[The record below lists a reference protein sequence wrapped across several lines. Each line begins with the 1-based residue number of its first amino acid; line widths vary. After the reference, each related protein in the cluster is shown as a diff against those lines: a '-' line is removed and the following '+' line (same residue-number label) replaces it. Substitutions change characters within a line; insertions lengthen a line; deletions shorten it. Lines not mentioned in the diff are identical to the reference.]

1 MPRVLFNIDFSNQ
14 TFNNSADETDW
25 ILSPAN
31 TLIVP
36 ETATYTERDTNVYVM
51 NCNQYYDTS
60 GTCGNLCFV
69 SRKSRIIKEYEIE
82 IEYFNRGET
91 NAIIINSTVIFKGYE
106 LVVDGTSY
114 TTSWSYSYKY
124 HKYKLRREGTNLYCY
139 VDNNLVYT
147 YDDTAEKCL
156 LQGKLNFVGSTHYYY
171 GTDSVAQYVKA
182 TELTVAP
189 YITASSDQ
197 ITAGDSVQLTVN
209 GSAVSYLWSNGETT
223 ASIIVEPTA
232 TAIYTCDVT
241 TADGQVTLSKTIK
254 VSANVVYGTR
264 GAVDDDT
271 LFLMNFADG
280 KLNVL
285 KGTLIN
291 ANCIDD
297 PYYTEHLEVDGV
309 SVVNGVPWNNR
320 NKAVYYNG
328 VRPPFFDNSF
338 WKNATLPLD
347 LTFEWTLYTPEADDN
362 GCYWRRFPLYFGIR
376 DTSNAMP
383 QKSGSIQYGKGCM
396 WGFRHDTGA
405 KPDGSQMCWR
415 IHRDYS
421 ESSCFVIF
429 FEQERLPW
437 LASKVIGNGWS
448 AQGWHHIA
456 VELSFYEWGS
466 NRIGSDVVMYVDG
479 EQIKTWHQA
488 WGATWFANLFS
499 FNEEWFTFMTDT
511 RGENYHNWYM
521 SEMCITK
528 GRKYNGTF
536 ELPSN
541 FYKNYITL
549 ANDVLPEKNPEPN
562 FTELAIVN
570 AQGTDAPVMAIKIDC
585 ESLSKPICFAQSYHD
600 FVARDDQGELQEFQ
614 SSGIQINLPE
624 RTNQSGSA
632 LSFGVGSIS
641 GEVMELCNTVMSG
654 AVPCYLTLLEYLPF
668 DTSREYDGDTAV
680 SPIYTLKLFVT
691 SCQITT
697 KGATITAGWHDT
709 LNAKF
714 PYKRYTAKQF
724 KGLCYVC

>member
-1 MPRVLFNIDFSNQ
+1 MPRVLFDIDFSNQ

-31 TLIVP
+31 TLIIP
-36 ETATYTERDTNVYVM
+36 ETATYTARDTNIYVLD
-51 NCNQYYDTS
+51 CGIYDN
-60 GTCGNLCFV
+60 GGRNLCFV
-69 SRKSRIIKEYEIE
+69 SRKSRIIKEYELE
-82 IEYFNRGET
+82 IEFSNLVRA
-91 NAIIINSTVIFKGYE
+91 NPININDMVTFSEYE
-106 LVVDGTSY
+106 LTVDGTSY
-114 TTSWSYSYKY
+114 IIGDYFDSSDY

-139 VDNNLVYT
+139 IDNNLVYT

-156 LQGKLNFVGSTHYYY
+156 LQGKLNFGCLLTYSYY
-171 GTDSVAQYVKA
+171 DVDHIQYIKA

-223 ASIIVEPTA
+223 ANIIVEPTT

-241 TADGQVTLSKTIK
+241 TADGQVTLSKTIR
-254 VSANVVYGTR
+254 VSASVVYGTR

-309 SVVNGVPWNNR
+309 SVVNGLPWNDQ
-320 NKAVYYNG
+320 NKTVHYYG
-328 VRPPFFDNSF
+328 VKPPFFDNSF
-338 WKNATLPLD
+338 WHNATLPLD
-347 LTFEWTLYTPEADDN
+347 LTFEWTLYTPEANAN
-362 GCYWRRFPLYFGIR
+362 GCYWENFPLYFGIR
-376 DTSNAMP
+376 NTSNGMP
-383 QKSGSIQYGKGCM
+383 QKDGSIQYGEVCM
-396 WGFRHDTGA
+396 WGFPDDYTP

-415 IHRDYS
+415 IHKDY
-421 ESSCFVIF
+421 EGSCFVIF
-429 FEQERLPW
+429 FESERLPW

-448 AQGWHHIA
+448 AQGWHHLA
-456 VELSFYEWGS
+456 VELSFYEQNGEIW
-466 NRIGSDVVMYVDG
+466 SDVVMYVDG
-479 EQIKTWHQA
+479 EQIKTWHQEWYA
-488 WGATWFANLFS
+488 SYFSYLFS
-499 FNEEWFTFMTDT
+499 FNEEWFTFMNEDRTSSIH
-511 RGENYHNWYM
+511 HNWYM

-724 KGLCYVC
+724 KGLRYVC

>member
-1 MPRVLFNIDFSNQ
+1 MIKHGANTMPRVLFDIDFSNQ
-14 TFNNSADETDW
+14 SFNNTADESDW
-25 ILSPAN
+25 ILSPVNA
-31 TLIVP
+31 LIIP
-36 ETATYTERDTNVYVM
+36 ETATYTERDTNVYVL
-51 NCNQYYDTS
+51 NCNKMYGNS
-60 GTCGNLCFV
+60 GTIGNLCFV
-69 SRKSRIIKEYEIE
+69 SRKSRVIKEYELE
-82 IEYFNRGET
+82 IEFVNRYQARAITINDSITFNER
-91 NAIIINSTVIFKGYE
+91 E
-106 LVVDGTSY
+106 LVVDGTRYTIGSY
-114 TTSWSYSYKY
+114 FYSNDY

-139 VDNNLVYT
+139 IDNNLVYT
-147 YDDTAEKCL
+147 YDDTDEKCL
-156 LQGKLNFVGSTHYYY
+156 LQGKLNFAGLTSTNYM
-171 GTDSVAQYVKA
+171 SSFVAQYVKA

-232 TAIYTCDVT
+232 TTIYTCDVT

-285 KGTLIN
+285 KGTLIAEN
-291 ANCIDD
+291 AIND
-297 PYYTEHLEVDGV
+297 PYYAEHLEVDGV
-309 SVVNGVPWNNR
+309 SVVG
-320 NKAVYYNG
+320 G
-328 VRPPFFDNSF
+328 VRVNGSSGAHYDYDVYPPFFDNSF
-338 WKNATLPLD
+338 WSGATKPID
-347 LTFEWTLYTPEADDN
+347 LTFEWTIYTPTANDYGSFWQELALFSSILN
-362 GCYWRRFPLYFGIR
+362 
-376 DTSNAMP
+376 TSYCIP
-383 QKSGSIQYGKGCM
+383 QTGSTINYGDLSLGGGNESGGRKS
-396 WGFRHDTGA
+396 
-405 KPDGSQMCWR
+405 DGSAMNWILGSR
-415 IHRDYS
+415 SDNTKPIYYAG
-421 ESSCFVIF
+421 
-429 FEQERLPW
+429 ERLPW
-437 LASKVIGNGWS
+437 LARMIIGNGWS

-456 VELSFYEWGS
+456 NEISFYDW
-466 NRIGSDVVMYVDG
+466 NNKLCVDFVLYVDG
-479 EQIKTWHQA
+479 EQIKTWHQEYTNTSMFTFT
-488 WGATWFANLFS
+488 G
-499 FNEEWFTFMTDT
+499 EWFTLMTQSS
-511 RGENYHNWYM
+511 GLQWYM
-521 SEMCITK
+521 SEMCITR

-541 FYKNYITL
+541 FYRNYITL

-724 KGLCYVC
+724 KGLRYVC

>member
-1 MPRVLFNIDFSNQ
+1 MPRVLFDIDFSNQ
-14 TFNNSADETDW
+14 SFNNSADETDW

-31 TLIVP
+31 TLIIP
-36 ETATYTERDTNVYVM
+36 ETATYTARDTNVYVL
-51 NCNQYYDTS
+51 NCDIDDN
-60 GTCGNLCFV
+60 GGRNLCFV
-69 SRKSRIIKEYEIE
+69 SRKSRIIKEYELE
-82 IEYFNRGET
+82 IEFSNLVRA
-91 NAIIINSTVIFKGYE
+91 NPININDMVTFSEYE
-106 LVVDGTSY
+106 LTVDGTSY
-114 TTSWSYSYKY
+114 IIGDYFDSSDY
-124 HKYKLRREGTNLYCY
+124 HKYKLRREGTSLYCY
-139 VDNNLVYT
+139 IDNNLVYT

-156 LQGKLNFVGSTHYYY
+156 LQGKLNFGCLLTYSYY
-171 GTDSVAQYVKA
+171 DVDHIQYVKA

-223 ASIIVEPTA
+223 ASIIVEPTT

-241 TADGQVTLSKTIK
+241 TADDQITLSKTIK

-264 GAVDDDT
+264 GAVNDDT

-297 PYYTEHLEVDGV
+297 PYYTEHLEIDGV
-309 SVVNGVPWNNR
+309 SVVNGLPWNDQD
-320 NKAVYYNG
+320 KTV
-328 VRPPFFDNSF
+328 
-338 WKNATLPLD
+338 NATLPLD
-347 LTFEWTLYTPEADDN
+347 LTFEWTLYTPEANAN
-362 GCYWRRFPLYFGIR
+362 GCYWERFPLYFGIR
-376 DTSNAMP
+376 DTSNGMP

-396 WGFRHDTGA
+396 WGFPYDYTP
-405 KPDGSQMCWR
+405 KPDGSQMCWS
-415 IHRDYS
+415 IHQDY

-429 FEQERLPW
+429 FEDERLPW

-448 AQGWHHIA
+448 AQGWHHLA
-456 VELSFYEWGS
+456 VELSFYEQNGEIW
-466 NRIGSDVVMYVDG
+466 SDVVMYVDG
-479 EQIKTWHQA
+479 EQIKTWHQEWYA
-488 WGATWFANLFS
+488 SYFSNLFS
-499 FNEEWFTFMTDT
+499 FNEEWFTFMNEDRYTS
-511 RGENYHNWYM
+511 NHNWYM

-668 DTSREYDGDTAV
+668 DTQAV
-680 SPIYTLKLFVT
+680 
-691 SCQITT
+691 
-697 KGATITAGWHDT
+697 
-709 LNAKF
+709 
-714 PYKRYTAKQF
+714 R
-724 KGLCYVC
+724 

>member
-14 TFNNSADETDW
+14 SFNNTADETDW
-25 ILSPAN
+25 ILSPVN
-31 TLIVP
+31 TLIIP
-36 ETATYTERDTNVYVM
+36 ETATYIERESNKYVLL
-51 NCNQYYDTS
+51 CNAR
-60 GTCGNLCFV
+60 GTDLCFV

-82 IEYFNRGET
+82 IEFVNRYQAIPIKINET
-91 NAIIINSTVIFKGYE
+91 VSFSEYQ
-106 LVVDGTSY
+106 LSVDGTSY
-114 TTSWSYSYKY
+114 TIGNWFYSNDY

-139 VDNNLVYT
+139 IDNTLVYT
-147 YDDTAEKCL
+147 YDDTDEKCL
-156 LQGKLNFVGSTHYYY
+156 LQGKLNIATITRADNGDHLL
-171 GTDSVAQYVKA
+171 QYVKL
-182 TELTVAP
+182 TEISVEP
-189 YITASSDQ
+189 YITASSEQ
-197 ITAGDSVQLTVN
+197 ITA
-209 GSAVSYLWSNGETT
+209 ATT
-223 ASIIVEPTA
+223 T
-232 TAIYTCDVT
+232 IYTCDVT
-241 TADGQVTLSKTIK
+241 TADGQITLSKTVK
-254 VSANVVYGTR
+254 VSADVVYGTR
-264 GAVDDDT
+264 GAVNDDT

-285 KGTLIN
+285 KGTLIAEN
-291 ANCIDD
+291 AIND
-297 PYYTEHLEVDGV
+297 PYYAEHLEVDGV
-309 SVVNGVPWNNR
+309 SVVGGVRVNGSSG
-320 NKAVYYNG
+320 AVYSYYAY
-328 VRPPFFDNSF
+328 PPFFDNSF
-338 WKNATLPLD
+338 WSGATKPVD
-347 LTFEWTLYTPEADDN
+347 LTFEWTIYTPTANDYGAFWQELALFSSILN
-362 GCYWRRFPLYFGIR
+362 
-376 DTSNAMP
+376 TSHCIP
-383 QKSGSIQYGKGCM
+383 QTGSTINYGDLALGGYEVEGRKS
-396 WGFRHDTGA
+396 
-405 KPDGSQMCWR
+405 DGSAMNWIIGSGDLSKR
-415 IHRDYS
+415 PIYY
-421 ESSCFVIF
+421 EG
-429 FEQERLPW
+429 ERLPW
-437 LASKVIGNGWS
+437 LARMIIGNGWS

-456 VELSFYEWGS
+456 NEVSFYDW
-466 NRIGSDVVMYVDG
+466 NNKLCVDFVLYVDG
-479 EQIKTWHQA
+479 EQIKTWHQEYTSTSIFTFT
-488 WGATWFANLFS
+488 G
-499 FNEEWFTFMTDT
+499 EWFTLMTQSS
-511 RGENYHNWYM
+511 GLQWYM
-521 SEMCITK
+521 SEMCITR

-536 ELPSN
+536 ELPKN

-724 KGLCYVC
+724 KGLRYVC

>member
-1 MPRVLFNIDFSNQ
+1 MPRVLFDIDFSNQ
-14 TFNNSADETDW
+14 SFNNSAEETDW

-31 TLIVP
+31 TLIIP
-36 ETATYTERDTNVYVM
+36 ETATYTQRDTNVYVL
-51 NCNQYYDTS
+51 NCGIDDN
-60 GTCGNLCFV
+60 GGRNLCFV
-69 SRKSRIIKEYEIE
+69 SRKSRIIKEYELE
-82 IEYFNRGET
+82 IEFSNLVRA
-91 NAIIINSTVIFKGYE
+91 NPININDMVTFSEYE
-106 LVVDGTSY
+106 LTVDGTSY
-114 TTSWSYSYKY
+114 IIGDYFDSSDY

-139 VDNNLVYT
+139 IDNNLVYT

-156 LQGKLNFVGSTHYYY
+156 LQGKLNFGCLLTYSYY
-171 GTDSVAQYVKA
+171 DVDHIQYIKA

-223 ASIIVEPTA
+223 ANIIVEPTT

-241 TADGQVTLSKTIK
+241 TADGQVTLSKTIR
-254 VSANVVYGTR
+254 VSASVVYGTR

-309 SVVNGVPWNNR
+309 SVVNGLPWNDQ
-320 NKAVYYNG
+320 NKTVHYYG
-328 VRPPFFDNSF
+328 VKPPFFDNSF
-338 WKNATLPLD
+338 WHNATLPLD
-347 LTFEWTLYTPEADDN
+347 LTFEWTLYTPEANAN
-362 GCYWRRFPLYFGIR
+362 GCYWENFPLYFGIR
-376 DTSNAMP
+376 NTSNGMP
-383 QKSGSIQYGKGCM
+383 QKDGSIQYGEVCM
-396 WGFRHDTGA
+396 WGFPDDYTP

-415 IHRDYS
+415 IHKDY
-421 ESSCFVIF
+421 EGSCFVIF
-429 FEQERLPW
+429 FESERLPW

-448 AQGWHHIA
+448 AQGWHHLA
-456 VELSFYEWGS
+456 VELSFYEQNGEIW
-466 NRIGSDVVMYVDG
+466 SDVVMYVDG
-479 EQIKTWHQA
+479 EQIKTWHQEWYA
-488 WGATWFANLFS
+488 SYFSYLFS
-499 FNEEWFTFMTDT
+499 FNEEWFTFMNEDRSSNTH
-511 RGENYHNWYM
+511 HNWYM

-724 KGLCYVC
+724 KGLRYVC

>member
-14 TFNNSADETDW
+14 SFNNTADETDW
-25 ILSPAN
+25 ILSPVN
-31 TLIVP
+31 TLIIP
-36 ETATYTERDTNVYVM
+36 ETATYIERESNKYVLL
-51 NCNQYYDTS
+51 CNAR
-60 GTCGNLCFV
+60 GTDLCFV

-82 IEYFNRGET
+82 IEFVNRYQAIPIKINET
-91 NAIIINSTVIFKGYE
+91 VSFSEYQ
-106 LVVDGTSY
+106 LSVDGTSY
-114 TTSWSYSYKY
+114 TIGNWFYSNDY

-139 VDNNLVYT
+139 IDNTLVYT
-147 YDDTAEKCL
+147 YDDTDEKCL
-156 LQGKLNFVGSTHYYY
+156 LQGKLNIATITRADNGDHLL
-171 GTDSVAQYVKA
+171 QYVKL
-182 TELTVAP
+182 TEISVEP
-189 YITASSDQ
+189 YITASSEQ

-223 ASIIVEPTA
+223 ASIVVEPA
-232 TAIYTCDVT
+232 TTTIYTCDVT
-241 TADGQVTLSKTIK
+241 TADGQITLSKTVK
-254 VSANVVYGTR
+254 VSADVVYGTR
-264 GAVDDDT
+264 GAVNDDT

-285 KGTLIN
+285 KGTLIAEN
-291 ANCIDD
+291 AIND
-297 PYYTEHLEVDGV
+297 PYYAEHLEVDGV
-309 SVVNGVPWNNR
+309 SVVG
-320 NKAVYYNG
+320 G
-328 VRPPFFDNSF
+328 VRVNGSSGAYYDYYPYPPFFDNSF
-338 WKNATLPLD
+338 WNGATKPVD
-347 LTFEWTLYTPEADDN
+347 LTFEWTIYTPTANDYGAFWQELALFSSILN
-362 GCYWRRFPLYFGIR
+362 
-376 DTSNAMP
+376 TSHCIP
-383 QKSGSIQYGKGCM
+383 QTGSTINYGDLALGGYEVEGRKS
-396 WGFRHDTGA
+396 
-405 KPDGSQMCWR
+405 DGSAMNWIIGSGDLSKR
-415 IHRDYS
+415 PIYY
-421 ESSCFVIF
+421 EG
-429 FEQERLPW
+429 ERLPW
-437 LASKVIGNGWS
+437 LARMIIGNGWS

-456 VELSFYEWGS
+456 NEVSFYDW
-466 NRIGSDVVMYVDG
+466 NNKLCVDFVLYVDG
-479 EQIKTWHQA
+479 EQIKTWHQEYTSTSIFTFT
-488 WGATWFANLFS
+488 G
-499 FNEEWFTFMTDT
+499 EWFTLMTQSS
-511 RGENYHNWYM
+511 GLQWYM
-521 SEMCITK
+521 SEMCITR

-536 ELPSN
+536 ELPKN

-724 KGLCYVC
+724 KGLRYVC

>member
-1 MPRVLFNIDFSNQ
+1 MPRVLFDINFSNQ

-31 TLIVP
+31 TLIIP
-36 ETATYTERDTNVYVM
+36 ETATYTARDTNVYVLD
-51 NCNQYYDTS
+51 CGIYDN
-60 GTCGNLCFV
+60 GGRNLCFV
-69 SRKSRIIKEYEIE
+69 SRKSRIIKEYELE
-82 IEYFNRGET
+82 IEFSNLVRA
-91 NAIIINSTVIFKGYE
+91 NPININDMVTFSEYE
-106 LVVDGTSY
+106 LTVDGTSY
-114 TTSWSYSYKY
+114 IIGDYFDSDDY

-139 VDNNLVYT
+139 IDNNLVYT

-156 LQGKLNFVGSTHYYY
+156 LQGKLNFGCLLTYSYSDVNHT
-171 GTDSVAQYVKA
+171 QYVKA

-232 TAIYTCDVT
+232 TTIYTCDVT
-241 TADGQVTLSKTIK
+241 TADGQQITLSKTIK
-254 VSANVVYGTR
+254 VSADVVYGTR

-309 SVVNGVPWNNR
+309 SVVNGVPWNDQ
-320 NKAVYYNG
+320 NKTVHYYG
-328 VRPPFFDNSF
+328 VKPPFFDNSF

-347 LTFEWTLYTPEADDN
+347 LTFEWTLYTPEANAN
-362 GCYWRRFPLYFGIR
+362 GCYWEQFPLYFGIR
-376 DTSNAMP
+376 DTSEGMP
-383 QKSGSIQYGKGCM
+383 QKSGSIQYGQGCM
-396 WGFRHDTGA
+396 RGFLDDYTP
-405 KPDGSQMCWR
+405 KPDGSQMCWS
-415 IHRDYS
+415 IHQDY

-429 FEQERLPW
+429 FEDERLPW
-437 LASKVIGNGWS
+437 LASKVIGNNWS
-448 AQGWHHIA
+448 AQGWHHLA
-456 VELSFYEWGS
+456 VELSFYEQNGEIW
-466 NRIGSDVVMYVDG
+466 SDVVMYVDG
-479 EQIKTWHQA
+479 EQIKTWHQEWYA
-488 WGATWFANLFS
+488 SYFSYLFS
-499 FNEEWFTFMTDT
+499 FNEEWFTFMTED
-511 RGENYHNWYM
+511 RGTNNHNWYM

-536 ELPSN
+536 ELPTN

-724 KGLCYVC
+724 KGLRYVC